1 MKRKHHLLKI
11 IRIYPTSSS
20 PSIIWVSPMCF
31 LCKHWITGIPTT
43 GAKKWSDLF
52 FPLVLPFQHIFLTGN
67 SLEHL
72 YLSGLTTLAKIRE
85 TWLLPQRTWGRSEGM
100 TGRHVFTKMWVFLTF
115 FLHLKCVFAKILFI
129 SFIFNIKFMFCI
141 CFIIIIDL
149 RFINFCLEICQWH
162 LNVHFHSPDFLRPHD
177 RRV

>member
-31 LCKHWITGIPTT
+31 LCKHWISSRCITTGIPTT

-52 FPLVLPFQHIFLTGN
+52 FSLVLPFQHIFLTGN

-72 YLSGLTTLAKIRE
+72 YLSGLTTLAREKWRHDRE
-85 TWLLPQRTWGRSEGM
+85 TCFRKNVG
-100 TGRHVFTKMWVFLTF
+100 FFTF
-115 FLHLKCVFAKILFI
+115 FLHLKCVFAI
-129 SFIFNIKFMFCI
+129 CI

-149 RFINFCLEICQWH
+149 LFIDVRFINFCLEICQWH
-162 LNVHFHSPDFLRPHD
+162 LNVHFHSPDILRPHD

>member
-31 LCKHWITGIPTT
+31 LCKHWISSRCITTGIPTT

-85 TWLLPQRTWGRSEGM
+85 TWLLPQRTWGKSEGM
-100 TGRHVFTKMWVFLTF
+100 TGRHVFAKMWVFS
-115 FLHLKCVFAKILFI
+115 LF
-129 SFIFNIKFMFCI
+129 FCI
-141 CFIIIIDL
+141 WSVSLLFVFVLLLLLIFYLLMLDL
-149 RFINFCLEICQWH
+149 LIFALKSVNDI
-162 LNVHFHSPDFLRPHD
+162 
-177 RRV
+177 